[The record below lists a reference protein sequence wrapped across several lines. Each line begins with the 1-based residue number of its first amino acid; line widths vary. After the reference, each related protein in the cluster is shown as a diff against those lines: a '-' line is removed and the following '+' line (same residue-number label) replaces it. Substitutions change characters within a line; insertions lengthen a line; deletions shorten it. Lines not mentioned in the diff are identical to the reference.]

1 MAWAKG
7 KYYYR
12 RKRQGDKVISEYVG
26 HGADAQL
33 IALLDEHE
41 REQARAKREAFR
53 RKVTADRGQ
62 QKEIDAV
69 GQVASD
75 IVAAVLLVA
84 GYHRHKRQWRKDR
97 NVETITVKKPVD
109 IDFTADQLNA
119 IIAAV
124 DSGKPT
130 RQQRE
135 ALAQCFERIPEL
147 ARMHGDAMAHITTT
161 LLKSLHGNA
170 GQMAAGYHLANL
182 KTGLGYDEAPVLE
195 QMLIEHIVVCFVR
208 LQVIEWRNLQH
219 TQGQHSMTEGAYWE
233 KALSAAQRRYLR
245 ACETLARVRRLNVKI
260 QVNVANQ
267 QIVTG

>member
-1 MAWAKG
+1 MAWLSG

-26 HGADAQL
+26 AGAEAEL

-75 IVAAVLLVA
+75 IVAAVMLVA
-84 GYHRHKRQWRKDR
+84 GYHRHKRQWRRDR
-97 NVETITVKKPVD
+97 NVEAVTVKKPVD
-109 IDFTADQLNA
+109 IEFTADQLNA

-135 ALAQCFERIPEL
+135 ALAQCFARLPEL
-147 ARMHGDAMAHITTT
+147 AKLQGDAMGAIAAR
-161 LLKSLHGNA
+161 LVKSIHGAA

-195 QMLIEHIVVCFVR
+195 QMLIEHIAVCWVR
-208 LQVIEWRNLQH
+208 LQVIEWRNLNH
-219 TQGQHSMTEGAYWE
+219 TEGEHNMREGQYWE
-233 KALSAAQRRYLR
+233 KALSAAQKRYLR

-260 QVNVANQ
+260 QVNVGHQ
-267 QIVTG
+267 QVITG

>member
-1 MAWAKG
+1 MAWLSG

-26 HGADAQL
+26 AGAEAEL

-75 IVAAVLLVA
+75 IVAAVMLLA
-84 GYHRHKRQWRKDR
+84 GYHKHKRQWRRDR
-97 NVETITVKKPVD
+97 NVEAITVKKPVD

-124 DSGKPT
+124 DAGRPT
-130 RQQRE
+130 KAQRE
-135 ALAQCFERIPEL
+135 ALAQCFARLPEL
-147 ARMHGDAMAHITTT
+147 AQAQGDAMATITAR
-161 LLKSLHGNA
+161 LVKSLHGNA
-170 GQMAAGYHLANL
+170 GQLASGYHLANL
-182 KTGLGYDEAPVLE
+182 KRDFGYDGAPALE
-195 QMLIEHIVVCFVR
+195 QMLIEHILVCWVR
-208 LQVIEWRNLQH
+208 LQLVEWRNLNH
-219 TQGQHSMTEGAYWE
+219 TEGEHSMREGRYWGQ
-233 KALSAAQRRYLR
+233 ALNAAQKRYLR